1 MAANWFTN
9 LASQA
14 IQLADNLADTIAT
27 KANEVQSDIL
37 NEQNKIKSEENRK
50 KEKMNNNNQLPWET
64 DDESKTICSQD
75 LMEKILALSL
85 SESNFTT
92 TPEHF
97 DPSEFILE
105 DFVPIALR
113 LLSLDNNLSRV
124 HAKLTPHMHEEEFWR
139 NYSFRITYLR
149 LLVGIVPVSERD
161 RTRFTFSKEE
171 VARII
176 FQADA
181 VSISTDE
188 LIAKSQADRAKS
200 RALAKKKSSETTK
213 LSPTPHK
220 ESGKQTVPLNQSS
233 SSSKVVVEEEEEEE
247 KEQQR
252 QRQDAELAA
261 EVQKELGDDMDLD
274 DLGDLGDLDELD
286 EGELIG
292 DILGDDKASSGLGE
306 NLTSDHSYDKL
317 SDM

>member
-50 KEKMNNNNQLPWET
+50 KEKLNSNNQLPWET
-64 DDESKTICSQD
+64 NDESKTICSQD

-92 TPEHF
+92 PPEHF
-97 DPSEFILE
+97 DPNEFILE

-149 LLVGIVPVSERD
+149 LLVGIVPVLERD

-171 VARII
+171 VARVI

-181 VSISTDE
+181 ISISTDE

-200 RALAKKKSSETTK
+200 RALAKKSSETTK
-213 LSPTPHK
+213 LSPTPNK
-220 ESGKQTVPLNQSS
+220 ELSKQTVPLNQSS
-233 SSSKVVVEEEEEEE
+233 SSSKAVEEEEE

-292 DILGDDKASSGLGE
+292 DILGDDKASSGSGE
-306 NLTSDHSYDKL
+306 NLKSDHSYDKL